1 MALNV
6 ENAACHGKPGQSWLV
21 LHKTMPP
28 DCGMC
33 GCVLGGDTEMF
44 EQFFKLRDNKT
55 SAKTEIVAGVT
66 TFLTMAYII
75 FVNPQILGTAKMP
88 TDAVFA
94 ATCLASAIGCF
105 LMAFVANYP
114 IALAPG
120 MGLNAYFAF
129 GVVGGMGYS
138 WQVALGCVFISGVIF
153 FIISVLPIREWI
165 VNAIPRSLKMAIAA
179 GIGLFL
185 ALIALKNAGIVV
197 GDRATLVTHG
207 TLTSWPVL
215 MAVLGFALIVALE
228 YRKIMGG
235 VIIGIL
241 VVTAVSI
248 IAGEQKLVG
257 VFDVPPSIAPVLL
270 KMDLGGA
277 SKVGLV
283 TVVFA
288 FLFVDLFDNTGT
300 LIALAHRGGFM
311 RPDGTVPRLSR
322 ALISDSAAAMIG
334 AALGTSTTTSYIE
347 SASGI
352 NAGGRTGL
360 TAATVGVLFLLSLFV
375 APLATSIPGYA
386 TAPALLYVAC
396 LMARGLTEVE
406 WGDLTESAPAVITAI
421 AMPFTFSIADGIAF
435 GFISYAC
442 IKLSAGRWRDI
453 HPAVA
458 ILAVLFVIKYMV
470 IS

>member
-1 MALNV
+1 
-6 ENAACHGKPGQSWLV
+6 
-21 LHKTMPP
+21 
-28 DCGMC
+28 
-33 GCVLGGDTEMF
+33 MF
-44 EQFFKLRDNKT
+44 NQVFKLRENDTNVR
-55 SAKTEIVAGVT
+55 TEIVAGIT

-75 FVNPQILGTAKMP
+75 FVNPDILSKAGMP
-88 TDAVFA
+88 LSAVFVSTCVA
-94 ATCLASAIGCF
+94 AAIGCF

-129 GVVGGMGYS
+129 GVVGGMHYS

-165 VNAIPRSLKMAIAA
+165 VNAIPKSLKMAIAA

-197 GDRATLVTHG
+197 GNEATLVAHG
-207 TLTSWPVL
+207 QLVSWPVV
-215 MAVLGFALIVALE
+215 MATLGFALIVALE
-228 YRKIMGG
+228 YRRVLGG

-241 VVTAVSI
+241 AVTAVSI
-248 IAGEQKLVG
+248 LAGQQKFGG
-257 VFDVPPSIAPVLL
+257 VFDVPPSIAPVFLQ
-270 KMDLGGA
+270 MDLAGA
-277 SKVGLV
+277 FKVGLV

-311 RPDGTVPRLSR
+311 RPDGTVPRLNR
-322 ALISDSAAAMIG
+322 ALMSDSAAAMIG
-334 AALGTSTTTSYIE
+334 AAVGTSTTTSYIE

-360 TAATVGVLFLLSLFV
+360 TAMTVGVLFLLSLFI
-375 APLATSIPGYA
+375 APLAGSIPPYA

-396 LMARGLTEVE
+396 LMARGLTEIE
-406 WGDLTESAPAVITAI
+406 WDDVTEAAPAVITAI
-421 AMPFTFSIADGIAF
+421 AMPFTFSIAEGIAF
-435 GFISYAC
+435 GFISYVA
-442 IKLSAGRWRDI
+442 IKLVAGKFRDI
-453 HPAVA
+453 HPAVG
-458 ILAVLFVIKYMV
+458 ILAVLFVIKYLV
-470 IS
+470 IG

>member
-1 MALNV
+1 ML
-6 ENAACHGKPGQSWLV
+6 ERL
-21 LHKTMPP
+21 
-28 DCGMC
+28 
-33 GCVLGGDTEMF
+33 
-44 EQFFKLRDNKT
+44 FKLSENKT
-55 SAKTEIVAGVT
+55 TVRTEIVAGIT

-75 FVNPQILGTAKMP
+75 FVNPAILGAAKMP
-88 TDAVFA
+88 FGAVFT
-94 ATCLASAIGCF
+94 ATCVAAAIGCL
-105 LMAFVANYP
+105 LMAFLANYP

-138 WQVALGCVFISGVIF
+138 WQVALGCVFLSGVIF

-165 VNAIPRSLKMAIAA
+165 VNAIPKSLKMAIAA

-197 GDRATLVTHG
+197 GDKATLVRHG
-207 TLTSWPVL
+207 QLTSFPVV
-215 MAVLGFALIVALE
+215 MAALGFALIVALE
-228 YRKIMGG
+228 YRRVMGG

-241 VVTAVSI
+241 AVTA
-248 IAGEQKLVG
+248 IAIVAGQQKFEG
-257 VFDVPPSIAPVLL
+257 IFDVPPSIAPVFLQ
-270 KMDLGGA
+270 MDLGGA
-277 SKVGLV
+277 LQVGLV

-334 AALGTSTTTSYIE
+334 AAVGTSTTTSYIE
-347 SASGI
+347 SAAGI

-360 TAATVGVLFLLSLFV
+360 TAATVGLLFILALFV
-375 APLATSIPGYA
+375 APLAGSIPAYA

-396 LMARGLTEVE
+396 LMTRSLTEVA
-406 WGDLTESAPAVITAI
+406 WDDLTEAAPAVITAL
-421 AMPFTFSIADGIAF
+421 AMPFTFSIAEGIAF
-435 GFISYAC
+435 GFISYVA
-442 IKLSAGRWRDI
+442 IKLVTGRYRDI
-453 HPAVA
+453 HPAVG
-458 ILAVLFVIKYMV
+458 ILAVLFVIKYML
-470 IS
+470 IG

>member
-1 MALNV
+1 ML
-6 ENAACHGKPGQSWLV
+6 
-21 LHKTMPP
+21 
-28 DCGMC
+28 
-33 GCVLGGDTEMF
+33 
-44 EQFFKLRDNKT
+44 EQIFKLSENKT
-55 SAKTEIVAGVT
+55 TVRTEVVAGVT

-75 FVNPQILGTAKMP
+75 FVNPDILKAAGMP
-88 TDAVFA
+88 FEAVFA
-94 ATCLASAIGCF
+94 ATCIAAAIGCL
-105 LMAFVANYP
+105 LMALLANYP

-129 GVVGGMGYS
+129 GVVGGMGHT

-153 FIISVLPIREWI
+153 LIISVLPIREWI
-165 VNAIPRSLKMAIAA
+165 VNAIPKSLKMAIAA

-197 GDRATLVTHG
+197 AHPATLVTHG
-207 TLTSWPVL
+207 KLTSFPVI
-215 MAVLGFALIVALE
+215 MATLGFALIVALE

-241 VVTAVSI
+241 VVTVVAV
-248 IAGEQKLVG
+248 IAGQQKFGGIVG
-257 VFDVPPSIAPVLL
+257 TPPSVMPVFLQ
-270 KMDLGGA
+270 MDLAGA
-277 SKVGLV
+277 LSVGLV

-311 RPDGTVPRLSR
+311 RKDGTVPRLR
-322 ALISDSAAAMIG
+322 GALIADSSAAMIG
-334 AALGTSTTTSYIE
+334 AAVGTSTTTSYIE

-360 TAATVGVLFLLSLFV
+360 TAATVAVLFLLALFF
-375 APLATSIPGYA
+375 APLAGTIPAYA

-406 WGDLTESAPAVITAI
+406 WNDITEAAPAVITAL

-435 GFISYAC
+435 GFISYAG
-442 IKLSAGRWRDI
+442 IKVAAGRYADV

-458 ILAVLFVIKYMV
+458 ILAVLFVIKYVV
-470 IS
+470 IG

>member
-1 MALNV
+1 MLD
-6 ENAACHGKPGQSWLV
+6 QI
-21 LHKTMPP
+21 
-28 DCGMC
+28 
-33 GCVLGGDTEMF
+33 
-44 EQFFKLRDNKT
+44 FKLSENKT
-55 SAKTEIVAGVT
+55 TVRTEVVAGIT

-75 FVNPQILGTAKMP
+75 FVNPAILAAAKMP
-88 TDAVFA
+88 FGAVFT
-94 ATCLASAIGCF
+94 ATCVAAAIGCM
-105 LMAFVANYP
+105 LMAFLANYP

-129 GVVGGMGYS
+129 GVVGGMGHT
-138 WQVALGCVFISGVIF
+138 WQVALGCVFFSGIIF

-165 VNAIPRSLKMAIAA
+165 VNAIPKSLKMAIAA

-197 GDRATLVTHG
+197 ANPETLVTHG
-207 TLTSWPVL
+207 KLVSWPVL
-215 MAVLGFALIVALE
+215 MAMLGFALIVALE
-228 YRKIMGG
+228 YRRVMGG

-241 VVTAVSI
+241 VVTVISI
-248 IAGEQKLVG
+248 LAGQQKFEG
-257 VFDVPPSIAPVLL
+257 IFDMPPSIAPVFLQ
-270 KMDLGGA
+270 MDLAGA
-277 SKVGLV
+277 LQVGLV

-311 RPDGTVPRLSR
+311 RPDGTVPRLR
-322 ALISDSAAAMIG
+322 GALISDSAAAMIG
-334 AALGTSTTTSYIE
+334 AAVGTSTTTSYIE

-360 TAATVGVLFLLSLFV
+360 TAATVGILFLLALFV
-375 APLATSIPGYA
+375 APLAGSIPAYA

-406 WGDLTESAPAVITAI
+406 WNDITEAAPAVITAI

-435 GFISYAC
+435 GFISYAG
-442 IKLSAGRWRDI
+442 IKVAAGRYADV

-458 ILAVLFVIKYMV
+458 VLAVLFVIKYVV
-470 IS
+470 IG